1 MGDVGGAV
9 TDTTRKV
16 RTSSAGITAVD
27 RRDVLLTACAQLLD
41 EMRPMIAMTSAPDG
55 VAATAMLG
63 RLNRL
68 VDEIRGLA

>member
-1 MGDVGGAV
+1 MVARM

-27 RRDVLLTACAQLLD
+27 RRDLLTACAQLLD

-68 VDEIRGLA
+68 VDEIRGLPT